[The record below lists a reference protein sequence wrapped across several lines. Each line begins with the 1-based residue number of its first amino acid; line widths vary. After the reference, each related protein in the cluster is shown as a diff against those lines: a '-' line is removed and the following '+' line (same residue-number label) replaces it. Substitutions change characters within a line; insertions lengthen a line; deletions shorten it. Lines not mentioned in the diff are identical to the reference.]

1 MSESTQTTQ
10 VVPPEDGLDPLAPP
24 PDDENPALFDAE
36 KTYVITVLSSI
47 LFCGAIIVFILL

>member
-1 MSESTQTTQ
+1 MSESTQ
-10 VVPPEDGLDPLAPP
+10 VVPAEEGLDPLAPP

-36 KTYVITVLSSI
+36 KTYVITVMSAI

>member
-1 MSESTQTTQ
+1 MSESTQ
-10 VVPPEDGLDPLAPP
+10 VVPPEEGLDPLAPP

-36 KTYVITVLSSI
+36 KTYVITVMSAI